1 MASSSSEDDH
11 DNGDGDDDSDGDD
24 DGEGD
29 DMINMMLIIM
39 IMITS
44 LFKPNTTLAKSL
56 CLDTFTKLKNNENW
70 NFYVGPWNSLLCLKP
85 RFLLMSSVM
94 ELVGLWETPW
104 KLCS

>member
-11 DNGDGDDDSDGDD
+11 DNGDGDDDGDGDDNGDGDD
-24 DGEGD
+24 DSEGD

-56 CLDTFTKLKNNENW
+56 CLSTFT
-70 NFYVGPWNSLLCLKP
+70 
-85 RFLLMSSVM
+85 
-94 ELVGLWETPW
+94 
-104 KLCS
+104 